1 MKRRKALLA
10 LLLCTA
16 MVVPSGTGISVQAA
30 KADKK
35 AAVKAA
41 AEISEMERA
50 EKTEEKSAVKALEE
64 ENRPLS
70 PQMGWSTWNFFRE
83 QVDESKIKDAANA
96 MVTSGLKDAGYV
108 YLNVDDCWQSSMR
121 DPETG
126 SMMFDLDNFPS
137 GPDLVNQ
144 LHEMG
149 LKVGLYS
156 SSGELTCEDLPGSYG
171 LEAIDAKAFAKWG
184 VDYLKYDYC
193 HVVDLPTDPEGGTN
207 FSGFTTSPEVDYI
220 SLAPYTGTDGVSG
233 ENVKL
238 EAEADGVERT
248 GNVTV
253 QNNSRCSGGK
263 YVTGIG
269 KDSAVIFKNVN
280 APEDGK
286 YLLTIGYRKTRS
298 ERGRYAEVL
307 VNDSNRYEAHVA
319 RSSGWSGTG
328 RHQIVVDLK
337 AGENTIK
344 LHNPITGQKD
354 DSVRRYTNM
363 GLALQNATAEVAKE
377 NGTQEKPIFFSI
389 CEHGRSGPWNWA
401 AGIGNSWRTSG
412 DISANWNSVV
422 SCYESSISHWDK
434 QVPGSYNDP
443 DMMQVGNGSL
453 TDLENQTHF
462 TLWSMLSAPLILGND
477 VRNFAAG
484 SGNLSEKDQKVYDIV
499 TNKEIIALNQD
510 LPLLQCKRI
519 STANGMDILVK
530 PLQNQETGEAEVAV
544 CFFNKTGGNNSSASV
559 DLKELAAQDARL
571 ADLGW
576 DGTELYRAKN
586 LWTDEE
592 ALTGNTLTSGN
603 IASHGVEVY
612 RISAAKA
619 GDVEKLVSVSVNAKE
634 IYAANE
640 EGVVEVEVS
649 NMGTTD
655 VENLVVSLDGKDEIA
670 VKEAVSESINL
681 KANETATITFHITP
695 PVMKATDRDAYLD
708 SYTLST
714 ETTFNYKGESDT
726 QTKTSNIGIS
736 VSQPVG
742 TGTEEVKLGDAPWL
756 LSTTGWAGHPT
767 KRNKTIENRT
777 ISIVGTEYT
786 SGIGA
791 HASSD
796 TQIFVGGQDCT
807 FTSVV
812 GIDDEVAGY
821 QPQWAPS
828 VTFIILADGK
838 EVYRTEELVFGDS
851 EEISLEIKDCQV
863 LTLRADMGE
872 SNSSDHVGWGDA
884 TLTFGEKEE
893 KPEDK
898 EIASVEE
905 PEGKTVYATPM
916 EELELPEEVT
926 VVLKDGRIVNA
937 QVTEWECENY
947 DPMTEGV
954 YVFTGILAVSEEYA
968 NPENKVVQIQVE
980 VKVPDVNIAPLAKAT
995 APDGASATQGNVTKQ
1010 PGWVNDGI
1018 YDDQGRPNK
1027 DGVYAFATP
1036 LSDKSYFDL
1045 TWEKAM
1051 EVDRIVLNTYFADE
1065 QGPTSYE
1072 VLVQHE
1078 GSDTWESVGSK
1089 ADIKWPVHDGR
1100 TQYQSEIVFEQAL
1113 ENVKAMRVLVT
1124 KTNAMWGVSVVT
1136 EFEVYGGEMS
1146 EAPIAADKEEL
1157 EALIAYAKEQK
1168 EAAEYQWVVKT
1179 VKDLFEEALEGAI
1192 KVKEDTTATEKEVS
1206 EAYDLLLSRVHLLGF
1221 TGNPTDL
1228 ASAVA
1233 IAKAT
1238 STEGKTEES
1247 VAILNA
1253 AIAKAEAMIAGEDTL
1268 QEDLDAMVE
1277 ELTAAIEGLED
1288 KEEVNKEKLLKLIN
1302 KAENYDLSKYTE
1314 LTADGL
1320 KAALEGAKAVYG
1332 NTAAVQEEVDSA
1344 YSSLQQAIFNLRK
1357 IPDKSELEE
1366 LLGNVKTM
1374 DLSAYS
1380 AEAVSAVKA
1389 AIAVAE
1395 EVMADGNAD
1404 QTKVDAAVKAL
1415 QDAVEAAHAEDG
1427 SEDGKNP
1434 SANDSDVSDGSNAS
1448 DQKEEESEDKVAS
1461 DNTGNESEINIKT
1474 KTASNTAAKTGDAAN
1489 AAVPVAVGLAAV
1501 LGVLAAWKKK

>member
-16 MVVPSGTGISVQAA
+16 MAVPSGTGISVQAA

-35 AAVKAA
+35 AAVKAT
-41 AEISEMERA
+41 AEISEMERV
-50 EKTEEKSAVKALEE
+50 EKTEEKPVVKALEE

-171 LEAIDAKAFAKWG
+171 LEAIDAKTFAKWG

-220 SLAPYTGTDGVSG
+220 SLAPYTGTDGISG

-337 AGENTIK
+337 AGDNTIK

-377 NGTQEKPIFFSI
+377 NGTQERPIFFSI

-401 AGIGNSWRTSG
+401 AGIGNSWRTSS
-412 DISANWNSVV
+412 DISANWNSMV

-434 QVPGSYNDP
+434 QIPGSYNDP

-530 PLQNQETGEAEVAV
+530 PLQNQETGEAEAAV
-544 CFFNKTGGNNSSASV
+544 CFFNKTGGNGSSASV

-576 DGTELYRAKN
+576 DGTELYRVKN

-592 ALTGNTLTSGN
+592 ALTGNTFTSGN

-649 NMGTTD
+649 NMGTTE

-670 VKEAVSESINL
+670 VKEAVSESVNL
-681 KANETATITFHITP
+681 KANETATITFHITLP
-695 PVMKATDRDAYLD
+695 AMKATDRDAYLD
-708 SYTLST
+708 SYTLNA

-742 TGTEEVKLGDAPWL
+742 TGAEEVKLGDAPWL

-777 ISIVGTEYT
+777 ISIVGNEYT

-838 EVYRTEELVFGDS
+838 EIYRTEEMVFGDS

-926 VVLKDGRIVNA
+926 VVLKDGRTVNA
-937 QVTEWECENY
+937 QVTGWECENY
-947 DPMTEGV
+947 DPMTEGI

-1051 EVDRIVLNTYFADE
+1051 EVERVVLNTYFADE

-1072 VLVQHE
+1072 VLVQYE
-1078 GSDTWESVGSK
+1078 GSDTWESVGSQ
-1089 ADIKWPVHDGR
+1089 ADIQWPVHDGR
-1100 TQYQSEIVFEQAL
+1100 TQYQSEIVFDKAL
-1113 ENVKAMRVLVT
+1113 ENVEAMRVLVT

-1136 EFEVYGGEMS
+1136 EFEVYGGEMT
-1146 EAPIAADKEEL
+1146 EAPVKADKEDL
-1157 EALIAYAKEQK
+1157 AALIEYA
-1168 EAAEYQWVVKT
+1168 
-1179 VKDLFEEALEGAI
+1179 
-1192 KVKEDTTATEKEVS
+1192 
-1206 EAYDLLLSRVHLLGF
+1206 
-1221 TGNPTDL
+1221 
-1228 ASAVA
+1228 
-1233 IAKAT
+1233 
-1238 STEGKTEES
+1238 
-1247 VAILNA
+1247 
-1253 AIAKAEAMIAGEDTL
+1253 
-1268 QEDLDAMVE
+1268 
-1277 ELTAAIEGLED
+1277 
-1288 KEEVNKEKLLKLIN
+1288 
-1302 KAENYDLSKYTE
+1302 
-1314 LTADGL
+1314 
-1320 KAALEGAKAVYG
+1320 EGAKENPNYTYLVPKVKRLFEKALEEAVTVNEKEG
-1332 NTAAVQEEVDSA
+1332 ATQEEVDVAYNDLLLKVHLLDFTGNTESLKVLIDAAEGKNEKLYTKESWALFTKALETAQAVFADENALQEEINAARDALQMAMDELVENPIDKSKLEKLVEEASVYEGKIENYTASSAASFTAALEEARRILTGDEITREAVDSA
-1344 YSSLQQAIFNLRK
+1344 YKTLLNAIFGLRET
-1357 IPDKSELEE
+1357 PDKDKLDE
-1366 LLGNVKTM
+1366 LLGKVKAM
-1374 DLSAYS
+1374 DFSGYS
-1380 AEAVSAVKA
+1380 EEVVSGVKA
-1389 AIAVAE
+1389 AVAMAE
-1395 EVMADGNAD
+1395 TVMEDENAD
-1404 QTKVDAAVKAL
+1404 QAKVDAAVVALEKAV
-1415 QDAVEAAHAEDG
+1415 AAANAEAKDDG
-1427 SEDGKNP
+1427 IEKDH
-1434 SANDSDVSDGSNAS
+1434 
-1448 DQKEEESEDKVAS
+1448 KVAS
-1461 DNTGNESEINIKT
+1461 DNTGSKGTTNKT
-1474 KTASNTAAKTGDAAN
+1474 VDKSAAKTGDSAN
-1489 AAVPVAVGLAAV
+1489 ATIPAAAGFMAILAAV
-1501 LGVLAAWKKK
+1501 VAWRKRTNQ